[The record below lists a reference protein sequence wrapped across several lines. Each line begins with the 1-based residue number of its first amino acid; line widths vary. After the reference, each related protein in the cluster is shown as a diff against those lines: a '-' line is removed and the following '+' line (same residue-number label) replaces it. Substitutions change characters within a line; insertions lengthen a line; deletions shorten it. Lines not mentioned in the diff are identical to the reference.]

1 MSDGAPFGSGSGNGG
16 LGGTASATARGGSAA
31 AGDRPTPPVGG
42 AAVAGVPEGGAEGR
56 GQAEQR
62 STPGAPPAGTVSRG
76 AHFASGDG
84 SGSTA
89 TIEPEV
95 TGDLDAGAGAGAGGP
110 GAGGGPVGG
119 AAPAGVDGSG
129 RARRGAGRR
138 GRRARRLVLTPVG
151 RAVLGGT
158 VVAYVAGWGLGYTE
172 LLVVAAA
179 GLLAVVLAL
188 VWTWPRPR
196 VAVERTISP
205 ERVVRGDPA
214 EARLS
219 VANPTRRRLPALR
232 LRDRVG
238 TRYVDVMLPRAA
250 PGASGQTSY
259 ELPTDRRGIV
269 EVGPLAVIRRDPF
282 GLTRSARRHGSTET
296 LWVYPRIHQVAPLAS
311 GRRRDL
317 EGPTHDNASGNI
329 TFHALREYVTG
340 DDLRL
345 IHWRSTARTGT
356 LMVRQ
361 QADPSQPHVTIV
373 LDTHTGSFDDAAF
386 EAAVEAAASLVVA
399 STSRRFPVRLLTGDV
414 LLASGRSGRGTA
426 SALLDHLTP
435 VRLSDTATLGTAA
448 TRLATERGGQS
459 LVVLTGTP
467 APDDLA
473 AVTAVGRRYPALAV
487 VRFESDA
494 DPGIAWD
501 RGILDAVAPSA
512 ESFAALWNGRV

>member
-1 MSDGAPFGSGSGNGG
+1 
-16 LGGTASATARGGSAA
+16 
-31 AGDRPTPPVGG
+31 
-42 AAVAGVPEGGAEGR
+42 VPD
-56 GQAEQR
+56 
-62 STPGAPPAGTVSRG
+62 G
-76 AHFASGDG
+76 AHFAAGNGDAAG
-84 SGSTA
+84 AA

-95 TGDLDAGAGAGAGGP
+95 AGDLDALEAAGRARGGTPSSGA
-110 GAGGGPVGG
+110 GG
-119 AAPAGVDGSG
+119 AAPAGAEAGDGTTGAAGG
-129 RARRGAGRR
+129 RARRAAGAGGRLR
-138 GRRARRLVLTPVG
+138 GRGDGRRLVLTPVG

-158 VVAYVAGWGLGYTE
+158 VVAWVAGWGFGYTE

-188 VWTWPRPR
+188 AWTWPRPR

-205 ERVVRGDPA
+205 ERVVRGEPA
-214 EARLS
+214 EAQLS

-232 LRDRVG
+232 LRDQVG
-238 TRYVDVMLPRAA
+238 DRYVDVMLPRAA
-250 PGASGQTSY
+250 PGATGRTSY
-259 ELPTDRRGIV
+259 ELPTSRRGIV
-269 EVGPLAVIRRDPF
+269 PIGPLAVVRRDPF

-296 LWVYPRIHQVAPLAS
+296 LWVYPRIHPMEPLAS

-317 EGPTHDNASGNI
+317 EGPTHDNASGSI

-373 LDTHTGSFDDAAF
+373 LDTHLASYDDAAF

-399 STSRRFPVRLLTGDV
+399 STSRRFPVRLLTADV
-414 LLASGRSGRGTA
+414 ILRSGRAGRGTA
-426 SALLDHLTP
+426 SPLLDHLTP
-435 VRLSDTATLGTAA
+435 LERSDAPAATLGAAA
-448 TRLATERGGQS
+448 TRLAAERAGQS

-467 APDDLA
+467 GPDDLA

-487 VRFESDA
+487 VRFRSDG

-501 RGILDAVAPSA
+501 QGVLQAVVPTA

>member
-1 MSDGAPFGSGSGNGG
+1 M
-16 LGGTASATARGGSAA
+16 
-31 AGDRPTPPVGG
+31 
-42 AAVAGVPEGGAEGR
+42 AE
-56 GQAEQR
+56 
-62 STPGAPPAGTVSRG
+62 G
-76 AHFASGDG
+76 AHFASGNGDAG
-84 SGSTA
+84 PA
-89 TIEPEV
+89 TIVPEIAD
-95 TGDLDAGAGAGAGGP
+95 DLDAGTPASATAGSGEAVAAAGTATPGRP
-110 GAGGGPVGG
+110 GARR
-119 AAPAGVDGSG
+119 SG
-129 RARRGAGRR
+129 RRRRDR
-138 GRRARRLVLTPVG
+138 PARRLVLTPVG

-158 VVAYVAGWGLGYTE
+158 VVAYAAGWGLGYTE

-179 GLLAVVLAL
+179 GLLAAVLAL
-188 VWTWPRPR
+188 LWTWPRSR

-205 ERVVRGDPA
+205 ERVVRGEPA

-219 VANPTRRRLPALR
+219 VANLTRRRLPALR

-238 TRYVDVMLPRAA
+238 ARYVDVMLPRAA
-250 PGASGQTSY
+250 PGATGQTSY
-259 ELPTDRRGIV
+259 ELPTERRGIV

-373 LDTHTGSFDDAAF
+373 LDTHTGSFDDDAF

-399 STSRRFPVRLLTGDV
+399 STSRRFPVRLLTGDA

-435 VRLSDTATLGTAA
+435 LERSDTATLGAAA
-448 TRLATERGGQS
+448 TRLSAERGGQS

-467 APDDLA
+467 APDALA
-473 AVTAVGRRYPALAV
+473 AVTAVGRRYPAMAV
-487 VRFESDA
+487 VRFDSTAE
-494 DPGIAWD
+494 PGIAWD
-501 RGILDAVAPSA
+501 RGILDAVAPTA